1 MTDRKTTRTRRNL
14 NLIDLRRI
22 KTVGAQARLNHTD
35 DVITEN
41 DMNSKT
47 SSSSADFRAPLPGSQ
62 YRGFYMFVH
71 VLILVALGLT
81 LYSHWGHDTAMH
93 GWADA
98 ALVGLVAIQILLYL
112 FFFALPTLIH
122 WPAWPWFRGL
132 HEGRDDPRPSLRWWW
147 VYIVASVAIVLAE
160 SRIDRAFQWFLFPYV
175 CNIFARPFRISVP
188 TILVVAAAFFLNML
202 GWSKPAK
209 WDAGD
214 WFSEVFG
221 MVAWFFLAFFI
232 ARMVVTSAERGRLIL
247 ELQAAKREL
256 ELARERELE
265 LAALRERERLAR
277 DLHDTLGHAL
287 VTLTVQLEAAQ
298 RLQTADPARVATLL
312 AEMQKLTRSSMEDL
326 RRSLANLRTSGL
338 GDRPLTESLRI
349 LCAEAGKR
357 FGATIDCQVAEGA
370 DALPPAVAEALWR
383 VAQEGLTNIEK
394 HAHAHRV
401 EVNLALPSKEV
412 VLRMS
417 DDGAGLPRGAE
428 DKPGHYGL
436 RGLRERVE
444 GLGGAFTIAAA
455 GTSGTLIEARIPVI
469 A

>member
-1 MTDRKTTRTRRNL
+1 
-14 NLIDLRRI
+14 
-22 KTVGAQARLNHTD
+22 
-35 DVITEN
+35 
-41 DMNSKT
+41 MNSKLAST
-47 SSSSADFRAPLPGSQ
+47 SGEIKPSLP
-62 YRGFYMFVH
+62 RGFYLIIH
-71 VLILVALGLT
+71 VLLLMLLALM
-81 LYSHWGHDTAMH
+81 LYSHGGHDSAMH

-98 ALVGLVAIQILLYL
+98 VLVGLVVVQVLLYV
-112 FFFALPTLIH
+112 FFFALPTLIR
-122 WPAWPWFRGL
+122 WPDWPWFREARG
-132 HEGRDDPRPSLRWWW
+132 GAVDAWWW
-147 VYIVASVAIVLAE
+147 AYIVASVAIVLAE
-160 SRIDRAFQWFLFPYV
+160 SRIDRSFQWFLFPYL
-175 CNIFARPFRISVP
+175 CHIFVRPLRIAVP
-188 TILVVAAAFFLNML
+188 ASLVVAAAFLLNL
-202 GWSKPAK
+202 VGWGRLAK

-214 WFSEVFG
+214 WFSESFG
-221 MVAWFFLAFFI
+221 VVGWFLLAFFI
-232 ARMVVTSAERGRLIL
+232 GRTINTNIQRGRLIL
-247 ELQAAKREL
+247 ELQATKREL

-277 DLHDTLGHAL
+277 DLHDTLGHSL

-298 RLQTADPARVATLL
+298 RLQATDPARVATLL

-357 FGATIDCQVAEGA
+357 FGAAIDCQVAEGA

-394 HAHAHRV
+394 HAQAHRV
-401 EVNLALPSKEV
+401 EVKLALQPKEA
-412 VLRMS
+412 VLRVS

-444 GLGGAFTIAAA
+444 GLGGDFTVAAA
-455 GTSGTLIEARIPVI
+455 GTTGTLIEARIPVI

>member
-1 MTDRKTTRTRRNL
+1 
-14 NLIDLRRI
+14 
-22 KTVGAQARLNHTD
+22 
-35 DVITEN
+35 
-41 DMNSKT
+41 
-47 SSSSADFRAPLPGSQ
+47 
-62 YRGFYMFVH
+62 
-71 VLILVALGLT
+71 
-81 LYSHWGHDTAMH
+81 
-93 GWADA
+93 
-98 ALVGLVAIQILLYL
+98 
-112 FFFALPTLIH
+112 
-122 WPAWPWFRGL
+122 
-132 HEGRDDPRPSLRWWW
+132 
-147 VYIVASVAIVLAE
+147 VLAE

-188 TILVVAAAFFLNML
+188 TILVVLAAFLLNMI

-221 MVAWFFLAFFI
+221 AVAWLFLAFFV

-298 RLQTADPARVATLL
+298 RLQSTDPARAVALL
-312 AEMQKLTRSSMEDL
+312 AELQKLTRSSMEDL

-338 GDRPLTESLRI
+338 GDRPLTESLQT
-349 LCAEAGKR
+349 LFAEAGKR
-357 FGATIDCQVAEGA
+357 FGAAIDCQVAEGA
-370 DALPPAVAEALWR
+370 DALPPAVAEVLWR
-383 VAQEGLTNIEK
+383 IAQEGLTNIEK

-401 EVNLALPSKEV
+401 EVNLTVHPKVV
-412 VLRMS
+412 VLRVS
-417 DDGAGLPRGAE
+417 DDGAGLPPGAE
-428 DKPGHYGL
+428 EKPGHYGL

-444 GLGGAFTIAAA
+444 GLGGTFALTAADPKGTILKAQ
-455 GTSGTLIEARIPVI
+455 IPVI
-469 A
+469 AC